1 MSIELID
8 LILLT
13 THLNVTM
20 VSGGPNVAE
29 TKIDTED
36 FFISNIS
43 VTRLHAQLIFRT
55 VIKKLWTFFEPLGR
69 DHFQSPQC

>member
-20 VSGGPNVAE
+20 VSGSPNVAE
-29 TKIDTED
+29 TKIETED
-36 FFISNIS
+36 FIH
-43 VTRLHAQLIFRT
+43 RLRQ
-55 VIKKLWTFFEPLGR
+55 
-69 DHFQSPQC
+69 